1 MTQRL
6 PGAHLFCAAVA
17 AITLCVQPRA
27 QDHMQFAD
35 VNAENLFR
43 NSRAAISNGGKAVY
57 ELRALILRG
66 RSRFVVDDN
75 GAIAGAAVEIKL
87 LLPDHYLRTDTS
99 GVLEKAAGYA
109 GKTVLSAMHE
119 GDQVSRPP
127 DRLLKQILLNERM
140 RVARLLLGATMY
152 VGADLSLTFRS
163 VPKSYELVDPRVSAR
178 TALKVEN
185 STDEPFAV
193 LVTGDNFAA
202 RMVVDGTTR
211 APTQI
216 EYTSGD
222 KSAVVVTF
230 GDRRRVGNL
239 LLPFHITTTSAGRLF
254 DELLLDEIL
263 VNPELSKRDFR

>member
-1 MTQRL
+1 MLLVQR
-6 PGAHLFCAAVA
+6 PG
-17 AITLCVQPRA
+17 A

-43 NSRAAISNGGKAVY
+43 TSRAAIANGGKAVY
-57 ELRALILRG
+57 QLRSLILKG
-66 RSRFVVDDN
+66 RSRFAVDDS
-75 GAIAGAAVEIKL
+75 GALAGAAVEIKL

-99 GVLEKAAGYA
+99 GILEKIAGYA

-127 DRLLKQILLNERM
+127 DRLLRQILLNERM
-140 RVARLLLGATMY
+140 RVARLMLGATTY
-152 VGADLSLTFRS
+152 VGADLALTFRS
-163 VPKSYELVDPRVSAR
+163 VPKAYELVDPRVSAR
-178 TALKVEN
+178 TALRVEN
-185 STDEPFAV
+185 SLDEPFAV
-193 LVTGDNFAA
+193 LVTGDNFAS

-216 EYTSGD
+216 EYASGD
-222 KSAVVVTF
+222 KSAVVVAF
-230 GDRRRVGNL
+230 GDRRRVGDL

-263 VNPELSKRDFR
+263 VNPELSRRDFR